1 MEFGDLMG
9 EEGRERFPLFFL
21 LFSLLSSS
29 LRHILGG
36 SDRKGYLLQASVIQ

>member
-9 EEGRERFPLFFL
+9 EEGRERFL